1 MRTTLFA
8 IAVFAA
14 ALAHA
19 QAPDS
24 SGNSMLKGKF
34 QFREVAVLDVDASGD
49 PVETAAAYGAWPRG
63 TTSTKAASRRAGRP
77 LGARS
82 GSDCLLVARLRFF
95 SETGH
100 LGAQLGHL
108 GILDGSVGLLVIS

>member
-1 MRTTLFA
+1 MARGRS
-8 IAVFAA
+8 VAA
-14 ALAHA
+14 SPTARKAM
-19 QAPDS
+19 
-24 SGNSMLKGKF
+24 NSAG
-34 QFREVAVLDVDASGD
+34 
-49 PVETAAAYGAWPRG
+49 
-63 TTSTKAASRRAGRP
+63 TSTKAASRRAGRP